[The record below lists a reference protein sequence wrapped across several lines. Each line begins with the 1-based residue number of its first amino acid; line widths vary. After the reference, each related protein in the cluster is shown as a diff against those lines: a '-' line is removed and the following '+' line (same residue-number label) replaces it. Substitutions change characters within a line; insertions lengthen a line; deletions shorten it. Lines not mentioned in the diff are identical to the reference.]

1 MKLIQLFSL
10 FALLALA
17 SACRIAAPENAPPV
31 SAVYQDV
38 TVHGNM
44 PASGN
49 LGARR
54 GESCVFSFAGVY
66 ARGDAGVRAAAAAGG
81 ITVIKAIDYRF
92 RSVLLIAYEER
103 CTVAYGD

>member
-1 MKLIQLFSL
+1 MKLIQLLSILSL
-10 FALLALA
+10 VAVAG
-17 SACRIAAPENAPPV
+17 ACRIAAPENAPPV

-38 TVHGNM
+38 TVHGSL
-44 PASGN
+44 PATGN

-54 GESCVFSFAGVY
+54 GESCIFSFAGVY

-81 ITVIKAIDYRF
+81 ITVIKAIDYRY
-92 RSVLLIAYEER
+92 RSVLWIAYEER